1 MALTFPQLVMLAVA
15 AMFGLATLRLVRVH
29 LGRTPLPEVR
39 GMRLI
44 VLAALL
50 SPLIVVGAFSSVP
63 VYIGILL
70 ALVIVMWLAAV
81 VVQLVARGRIRPLLL
96 VALVGSEGDSEVLPY
111 DPPVTAKL
119 AESVALVDRANAVFP
134 RGHEFPLQ
142 IDRSGFR
149 FAWDALD
156 AATGTLEDRIA
167 DDHRIGLAVASA
179 AVAAADDARS
189 RLDTLRRLA
198 VDRGQVWAT

>member
-1 MALTFPQLVMLAVA
+1 V
-15 AMFGLATLRLVRVH
+15 
-29 LGRTPLPEVR
+29 
-39 GMRLI
+39 I
-44 VLAALL
+44 VL
-50 SPLIVVGAFSSVP
+50 GAFSSVP

-81 VVQLVARGRIRPLLL
+81 LVQLVARGRIRPLLL
-96 VALVGSEGDSEVLPY
+96 VALVGSEGDPEDVPY

-142 IDRSGFR
+142 VGRAGFR

-156 AATGTLEDRIA
+156 TATGTLEGRIA
-167 DDHRIGLAVASA
+167 DDHRIGLAVASG
-179 AVAAADDARS
+179 AAATAVDARS

-198 VDRGQVWAT
+198 VDGGQVWATT